1 MSAAM
6 NKTLVGFAR
15 FEESDFSRLLN
26 DKRQQVLPLER
37 AQW

>member
-6 NKTLVGFAR
+6 NKTLVGFALDSER
-15 FEESDFSRLLN
+15 DFSRLLN